1 MPDFKPVISSYV
13 LMIAI
18 IVSVSMGIIF
28 GLMPA
33 YKAAKLKIIDALHF
47 E

>member
-1 MPDFKPVISSYV
+1 MW
-13 LMIAI
+13 
-18 IVSVSMGIIF
+18 IVF

-33 YKAAKLKIIDALHF
+33 YKAAKLKIIDALSF

>member
-1 MPDFKPVISSYV
+1 
-13 LMIAI
+13 MIATT
-18 IVSVSMGIIF
+18 VAVCMGILF

-33 YKAAKLKIIDALHF
+33 YKAAKLKVIDALSF